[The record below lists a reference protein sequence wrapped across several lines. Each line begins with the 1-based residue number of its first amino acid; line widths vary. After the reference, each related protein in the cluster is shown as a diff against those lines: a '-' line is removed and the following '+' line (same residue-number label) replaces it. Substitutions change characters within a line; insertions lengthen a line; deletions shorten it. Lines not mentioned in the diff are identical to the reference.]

1 MSEQG
6 PSIAQGGGKR
16 GGWGRVQESG
26 TLGHNKST
34 LLMITPIGVLLKLL
48 MITPIGVLLKVSE
61 ETPHLPRTISD

>member
-6 PSIAQGGGKR
+6 PSIAQVGGKR

-26 TLGHNKST
+26 KLGHNKST
-34 LLMITPIGVLLKLL
+34 LL

-61 ETPHLPRTISD
+61 ETPHLARTISD